1 MKTTSR
7 KRLLISSV
15 AMLLV
20 AMLALGTA
28 TFAWFTSNT
37 TSKADDFHATTT
49 KVSTLVISKN
59 DKKWKTHVEYGVG
72 TSNTEMKEM
81 YPASSENGTNWWNG
95 VAKDGT
101 GELDT
106 ETALTP
112 VTDNQD
118 YIFKNELNVKN
129 DGQLKVGEITIKI
142 NGINSDYA
150 RVALVP
156 KGDAQDTNVV
166 TTTGKFGDAG
176 TVFAIDSEKYN
187 PINAAG
193 TGVNTGVTIACDG
206 TATVTVPDLGPNQ
219 VAYYDLYVWFEGQDK
234 DCKNSNSGQ
243 QIPDL
248 SFVVQGTPVSE

>member
-106 ETALTP
+106 ETALTS

-118 YIFKNELNVKN
+118 TSSKTNLTLRTMVSSKLVKL
-129 DGQLKVGEITIKI
+129 QLKLTVST
-142 NGINSDYA
+142 
-150 RVALVP
+150 
-156 KGDAQDTNVV
+156 V
-166 TTTGKFGDAG
+166 TTLVLLLFLRAMHR
-176 TVFAIDSEKYN
+176 I
-187 PINAAG
+187 
-193 TGVNTGVTIACDG
+193 
-206 TATVTVPDLGPNQ
+206 LM
-219 VAYYDLYVWFEGQDK
+219 
-234 DCKNSNSGQ
+234 
-243 QIPDL
+243 
-248 SFVVQGTPVSE
+248 

>member
-81 YPASSENGTNWWNG
+81 YLLLQRT
-95 VAKDGT
+95 VLT
-101 GELDT
+101 G
-106 ETALTP
+106 
-112 VTDNQD
+112 
-118 YIFKNELNVKN
+118 
-129 DGQLKVGEITIKI
+129 
-142 NGINSDYA
+142 
-150 RVALVP
+150 
-156 KGDAQDTNVV
+156 
-166 TTTGKFGDAG
+166 G
-176 TVFAIDSEKYN
+176 TVLLK
-187 PINAAG
+187 
-193 TGVNTGVTIACDG
+193 TVQVNLTQR
-206 TATVTVPDLGPNQ
+206 L
-219 VAYYDLYVWFEGQDK
+219 L
-234 DCKNSNSGQ
+234 
-243 QIPDL
+243 
-248 SFVVQGTPVSE
+248 